1 MKKNVHKVERVVRI
15 VAGLAILSLVF
26 AGPKTAWG
34 WVGLVPLATGV
45 LGWCPLYALFGISTC
60 GKNC

>member
-1 MKKNVHKVERVVRI
+1 VVRV

-26 AGPKTAWG
+26 VGPKTAWG
-34 WVGLVPLATGV
+34 WFGLVPLATGI
-45 LGWCPLYALFGISTC
+45 LGWCPLYALVGISTC